1 MSFDK
6 LDSYLDSLQDTYG
19 MPVGDL
25 LVMKD
30 HEEVHRHSFGYSD
43 YEKKTPVTPNNLYK
57 LYSATKVIT
66 MTAVLQL
73 VEQGKIKLHDR
84 LSDYLPEYDHIL
96 VKSRLPENEDV
107 CHVAHNDIRIIDLMT
122 MSAGFSYDLYA
133 PALQEKIKESADS
146 ASTRE
151 MIEALS
157 KVPLLFEPGTGWNY
171 SLSHDVLAAVI
182 EVVSGMKFSEYL
194 KKYIFEPLGAKDF
207 YFQRQIDEVTKKR
220 LCAIYTADNDKPPFY
235 GISDEKADEFT
246 FTKNYESGGA
256 GLIGSVD
263 SYILVVDAL
272 ACGGV
277 GKTGKRIL
285 KPETIELFT
294 HPYTTFGQLKKDFDS
309 LNRIGYQYGLGVR
322 VLVDGSKSK
331 SPVGEFGWDGAAGA
345 YALVDTKN
353 NISVFY
359 AEHVTCFGDNY
370 HVIHPKIRDM
380 IYEAME
386 IK

>member
-6 LDSYLDSLQDTYG
+6 LTEYLDSLQDTYG

-25 LVMKD
+25 MVMKD
-30 HEEVHRHSFGYSD
+30 HEEVYRHSFGYAD
-43 YEKKTPVTPNNLYK
+43 YDKQVPVSANNLYR

-66 MTAVLQL
+66 MTAILQL
-73 VEQGKIKLHDR
+73 IEQGKLKFHDR
-84 LSDYLPEYDHIL
+84 VSDYLPEYDKVF
-96 VKSRLPENEDV
+96 VKSRLPENKDV
-107 CHVAHNDIRIIDLMT
+107 THIAHNDMRIIDLMT
-122 MSAGFSYDLYA
+122 MSAGFSYDLFD
-133 PALQEKIKESADS
+133 PALQEKIKETNDKG
-146 ASTRE
+146 STRE

-157 KVPLLFEPGTGWNY
+157 RVPLLFEPGTEWNY
-171 SLSHDVLAAVI
+171 SLSHDVAAAVL
-182 EVVSGMKFSEYL
+182 EVVTGMSFGEYL
-194 KKYIFEPLGAKDF
+194 KKYIFEPLGANDF
-207 YFQRQIDEVTKKR
+207 YFQRHIDKATHDR
-220 LCAIYTADNDKPPFY
+220 ICAIYTADNDRPPFY

-246 FTKNYESGGA
+246 FTQNYESGGA

-285 KPETIELFT
+285 KPETVELFT

-309 LNRIGYQYGLGVR
+309 LNRIGYEYGLGVR
-322 VLVDGSKSK
+322 VLVDGTKSK

-353 NISVFY
+353 KISVFY

-370 HVIHPKIRDM
+370 HVIHPKIRDL
-380 IYEAME
+380 IYEGLE
-386 IK
+386 